1 MYPRGFKGVNP
12 PWGLRGLTLREVK
25 GVDPPGGVKGV
36 NPHNHDNHN
45 NHKFSIWFF
54 FNYIRCNITLASVL
68 GSWQTSWGH
77 KAAL

>member
-36 NPHNHDNHN
+36 NPPGGL
-45 NHKFSIWFF
+45 
-54 FNYIRCNITLASVL
+54 RGLTPQ
-68 GSWQTSWGH
+68 GG
-77 KAAL
+77 